1 MAQLRPHNGF
11 MAGNSFSGDDDLRAR
26 PAPRNNAEAQGR
38 APVRAIEF
46 DDDEEDAQFLRTE
59 KRVPV
64 RRSAI
69 PKKARA
75 KVKIALVVLGSALA
89 LGLVVAGV
97 QQYGSG
103 SWRFRIESSDDIEVT
118 GVQNAPR
125 AQVMEVASADIH
137 RNIFSVPLE
146 ERRKQLEAIPW
157 VESASVMRLL
167 PNRIAVHIQ
176 ERTPV
181 AFVQIGPKIS
191 LIDAN
196 GVVMGMSA
204 TRQARYSF
212 PVVRGITETEPR
224 SSRAAAMKL
233 YNHLIR
239 ELDSEGANYSQE
251 LSEVDLSDP
260 ENVKVT
266 ANDPGGAVLI
276 SLGASDFLAR
286 FKLYVGHVA
295 EWRQQFQNL
304 QSVDLRYEGQI
315 IVNPDATRVAQ
326 ARAAAPAQPQPRK
339 R

>member
-1 MAQLRPHNGF
+1 MAVNNFNGQYD
-11 MAGNSFSGDDDLRAR
+11 ADAR
-26 PAPRNNAEAQGR
+26 KPAAARESAELHGR
-38 APVRAIEF
+38 ASTRAIEME
-46 DDDEEDAQFLRTE
+46 DDQDTQFLRTD

-64 RRSAI
+64 RRGAL
-69 PKKARA
+69 PKKARTQV
-75 KVKIALVVLGSALA
+75 KVALTIVAVLLA
-89 LGLVVAGV
+89 CGTAAVAAYH
-97 QQYGSG
+97 YGTT
-103 SWRFRIESSDDIEVT
+103 SWRFRIESSEDIEVT
-118 GVQNAPR
+118 GIQNAPR
-125 AQVMEVASADIH
+125 AQVMDVASKDIH
-137 RNIFSVPLE
+137 RNIFAVPLE

-181 AFVQIGPKIS
+181 AFVQIGPRVS

-204 TRQARYSF
+204 TRQSRYSF
-212 PVVRGITETEPR
+212 PVIRGITETEPH

-266 ANDPGGAVLI
+266 ANDAGGAVMI
-276 SLGASDFLAR
+276 FLGSSDFLAR

-326 ARAAAPAQPQPRK
+326 AAAQPRK
-339 R
+339 K

>member
-1 MAQLRPHNGF
+1 MAVNNFNGE
-11 MAGNSFSGDDDLRAR
+11 DEAR
-26 PAPRNNAEAQGR
+26 KPAAARESLEPRGR
-38 APVRAIEF
+38 ASARAIEME
-46 DDDEEDAQFLRTE
+46 DDEDTQFLRTE
-59 KRVPV
+59 KRVSV
-64 RRSAI
+64 RRGAL
-69 PKKARA
+69 PKKTRTQV
-75 KVKIALVVLGSALA
+75 KVFLAIAGALLICSTA
-89 LGLVVAGV
+89 AMAAYH
-97 QQYGSG
+97 YGTTSP
-103 SWRFRIESSDDIEVT
+103 RFRVESSDDIEVT
-118 GVQNAPR
+118 GIQNAPR
-125 AQVMEVASADIH
+125 AQVMDVASKDIH
-137 RNIFSVPLE
+137 RNIFAVPLE
-146 ERRKQLEAIPW
+146 ERRSQLEAIPW

-212 PVVRGITETEPR
+212 PVIRGIAESEPR

-266 ANDPGGAVLI
+266 ANDPGGAVMI
-276 SLGASDFLAR
+276 FLGSSDFLAR

-315 IVNPDATRVAQ
+315 VVNPDATRVAQ
-326 ARAAAPAQPQPRK
+326 AAAAPPGK
-339 R
+339 K

>member
-1 MAQLRPHNGF
+1 MAQLRLNKDP
-11 MAGNSFSGDDDLRAR
+11 MAGNKFNGDDEPRGRAALRE
-26 PAPRNNAEAQGR
+26 NAETQRRSSA
-38 APVRAIEF
+38 RAIEMENL
-46 DDDEEDAQFLRTE
+46 DGEDDAQFLRTE

-75 KVKIALVVLGSALA
+75 RAKIVLAIIA
-89 LGLVVAGV
+89 AAFGLCATAAAAY
-97 QQYGSG
+97 QYGTT
-103 SWRFRIESSDDIEVT
+103 SWRFRIESRDNIEVT

-125 AQVMEVASADIH
+125 AQVIEIASKDIH
-137 RNIFSVPLE
+137 RNIFAVPLE
-146 ERRKQLEAIPW
+146 ERRKQLEEIPW

-181 AFVQIGPKIS
+181 AFVQIGQKIS

-196 GVVMGMSA
+196 GIVMGMAA

-212 PVVRGITETEPR
+212 PVIRGITETEPR
-224 SSRAAAMKL
+224 SSRSAAMKL
-233 YNHLIR
+233 YNRLVR
-239 ELDSEGANYSQE
+239 ELDSEGANYSQA

-266 ANDPGGAVLI
+266 ANDAGGAVVI
-276 SLGASDFLAR
+276 FLGSSDFLTR
-286 FKLYVGHVA
+286 FKLYTGHVA
-295 EWRQQFQNL
+295 EWRQQFHNL

-315 IVNPDATRVAQ
+315 IVNPDVARAPQAQ
-326 ARAAAPAQPQPRK
+326 ASAAPK
-339 R
+339 KK